1 VAARG
6 IDVNDVTHVI
16 HYDLP
21 AEPESYTHR
30 SGRTARAGRSG
41 ISLSILGPRDVGKV
55 RQLERMLKTHFT
67 YVRVPGGGDIGKA
80 QLKSFLHRIKGAD
93 VDHDALADLLPLA
106 QEELKELDREELL
119 QRFMSVTFARI
130 LDQFREAFD
139 LNIDMSQKDHS
150 ARAERPSSRER
161 FSTGR
166 QLFIN
171 LGSADGLDK
180 GRMLGYVCGI
190 SGISGEH
197 IGRMLIKDVYAFI
210 DIEPA
215 YFEQVFEAFKGANY
229 RGRKVRVDEAQGPQ
243 GGGGDRPR
251 GDQAGPRKAYGER
264 KPYGDKKPFGPK
276 KFTKKR

>member
-1 VAARG
+1 
-6 IDVNDVTHVI
+6 
-16 HYDLP
+16 
-21 AEPESYTHR
+21 
-30 SGRTARAGRSG
+30 
-41 ISLSILGPRDVGKV
+41 
-55 RQLERMLKTHFT
+55 
-67 YVRVPGGGDIGKA
+67 
-80 QLKSFLHRIKGAD
+80 
-93 VDHDALADLLPLA
+93 VDQDALADLLPLA
-106 QEELKELDREELL
+106 QEGLRELDREELL

-197 IGRMLIKDVYAFI
+197 IGRMLIKDVYSFI

-251 GDQAGPRKAYGER
+251 GEQAGPRKAYGER

-276 KFTKKR
+276 KFTKKRY